1 MESVFRFVSDGA
13 ADLGR
18 HPFFTWVRQSPVPL
32 RQRLAFLPALAPFAM
47 GYRDVC
53 TLALPYPAE
62 RDDFQ
67 RAINLHAAEDATHSR
82 LFLEDWAALDLD
94 GQLGWGAGDVLWW
107 LFAAGETAA
116 ARRAGTR
123 LYALAVADG
132 GDPLLRAAWAEAI
145 EACGAVFFRV
155 LAPLADELG
164 DPACR
169 YLGSYHL
176 ARESGRIES
185 HDMFAGCDLA
195 PERRELAIG
204 FAAEV
209 LALFGALF
217 DSLLQ
222 YAVAYTEQGRF
233 PRRPATAT
241 RPRLE
246 LPGVGRQPCDLSG
259 NPVIGPILGA
269 RRRQTQRHPLYRWLA
284 ASPGLTAQARL
295 SAVVPEWALGIMGYP
310 EVLHV
315 LSDALGGGAGP
326 SAGPRAVP
334 VRAWAE
340 SLAWHGEA
348 FLADWDALNLDQ
360 RLGLTASQ
368 ALRWLYLDPRT
379 DAHRRNLA
387 AFIGLAA
394 SCVSPLA
401 RMWLLEA
408 LEASGDA
415 WFTATS
421 TLAVRAERDLGKP
434 LDYLAGRCES
444 PSPDTGGFARAP
456 LSGQEEEQVAGAIS
470 TVFDAVDEQLDLTL
484 AGVRAGA
491 PSGVPAGID
500 QVGGCTS

>member
-13 ADLGR
+13 AELGR
-18 HPFFTWVRQSPVPL
+18 HPFFTWVRESPVPL

-62 RDDFQ
+62 QDDFQ
-67 RAINLHAAEDATHSR
+67 RAINLHAAEDATHSG

-132 GDPLLRAAWAEAI
+132 GDPLLRAAWSEAI

-155 LAPLADELG
+155 LAPLADELV

-176 ARESGRIES
+176 ARESGHIES
-185 HDMFAGCDLA
+185 HDLFADCELA

-209 LALFGALF
+209 LGLFGALF

-222 YAVAYTEQGRF
+222 YVLAYTSQGRF
-233 PRRPATAT
+233 PRRPAAGT
-241 RPRLE
+241 RARLE

-259 NPVIGPILGA
+259 SPVIGQILGS
-269 RRRQTQRHPLYRWLA
+269 RRRQTERHPLYQWLA
-284 ASPGLTAQARL
+284 ASAGPSAQARL

-315 LSDALGGGAGP
+315 LSDAAGGPVSGAVPG
-326 SAGPRAVP
+326 AVP
-334 VRAWAE
+334 VRAWAD

-368 ALRWLYLDPRT
+368 ALHWLYLDPRT

-387 AFIGLAA
+387 AFIRLAA

-421 TLAVRAERDLGKP
+421 ALAVRAERDLGKP

-444 PSPDTGGFARAP
+444 PSPDRGGFASAP
-456 LSGQEEEQVAGAIS
+456 LRRAEEEQVASAIT

-484 AGVRAGA
+484 AGVAGCG
-491 PSGVPAGID
+491 S
-500 QVGGCTS
+500 